1 MKSKSKTQLCQSR
14 VAAMTG
20 VFVAASVSLV
30 LIILNADAATPSEG
44 VITAL
49 IWIQIGIGVTAM
61 ERLIRDSSDTKK

>member
-1 MKSKSKTQLCQSR
+1 MKSKSKTQPRQSR

-44 VITAL
+44 VIIAL